1 MMSLALAAVVL
12 QVVAMAPAAE
22 TYAEAHK
29 VTTETGRP
37 LLVLVGA
44 DWCPACQELKNQV
57 IPQLR
62 KGGVLRKVAFA
73 IVNLDKEEE
82 LGSKLTGDG
91 PIPQLLLFRRTSD
104 GWRVRQLIGGHDVE
118 AVKSFVAEGV
128 KAEEGA
134 PSSRKTEPPASPP
147 SATTGSRPSQAG
159 AVSSGRRSRRS
170 SS

>member
-1 MMSLALAAVVL
+1 MTSWALAVVV
-12 QVVAMAPAAE
+12 QTMAMAPGGE

-73 IVNLDKEEE
+73 IVNLDREQE
-82 LGSKLTGDG
+82 LGSKLTGGG

-104 GWRVRQLIGGHDVE
+104 GWRTRQLIGGQDVE
-118 AVKSFVAEGV
+118 TVKNFLAEDV
-128 KAEEGA
+128 QDEEGA
-134 PSSRKTEPPASPP
+134 ASSGHSEPPASLP
-147 SATTGSRPSQAG
+147 STTAGSQPSQVGPA
-159 AVSSGRRSRRS
+159 SSGRRIRRS

>member
-1 MMSLALAAVVL
+1 MMSLALAAVVV

-73 IVNLDKEEE
+73 IVNLDKEQE

-128 KAEEGA
+128 KADQEA
-134 PSSRKTEPPASPP
+134 PPSRKTEPPASPP
-147 SATTGSRPSQAG
+147 SATTGSQPSQG
-159 AVSSGRRSRRS
+159 APASSGRRSRRS